1 MYQKPNFRSS
11 GLSFYLTYKELKKHK
26 LIFPPLPEQ
35 REIAAHIDTMVGRVN
50 AIVEKRKRQL
60 DALDKLKRT
69 VVYDYVTGK
78 REVPLPKG
86 GRSR

>member
-1 MYQKPNFRSS
+1 MPCI
-11 GLSFYLTYKELKKHK
+11 L
-26 LIFPPLPEQ
+26 PPLPEQ
-35 REIAAHIDTMVGRVN
+35 REIAAHIDAMVGRVN

-78 REVPLPKG
+78 REVPQ
-86 GRSR
+86 